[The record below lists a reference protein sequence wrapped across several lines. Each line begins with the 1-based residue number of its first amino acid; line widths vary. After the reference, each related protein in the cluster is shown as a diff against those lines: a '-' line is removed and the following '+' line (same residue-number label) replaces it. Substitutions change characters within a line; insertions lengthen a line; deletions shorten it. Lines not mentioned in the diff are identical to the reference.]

1 MKNSIVIACGLAAL
15 LCTSPMAAQQTTD
28 RNMLNH
34 LDVGLSMG
42 VTGIGVE
49 LSMPVGNS
57 VRVRTGYDWMPQFH
71 KNMSFGIQVGN
82 EVENKY
88 DSQGNRVETKFD
100 KLAKS
105 LEEFTGNKI
114 DDQVELIGKPTLNNW
129 KVLVDVYPL
138 RNKQWHVTAG
148 FFLGPANIAKA
159 YNRTEEM
166 QSLLALDMYNNIHD
180 KVENEEPIFNGV
192 VLDRYEGAG
201 KTILEYGRMGMGV
214 GEYKN
219 IFETD
224 EAGNVVLDDQ
234 GNPVRKTYIME
245 PDNDGMVKATMRVN
259 SFKPY
264 LGFGY
269 RGLVNKRD
277 KRTYIA
283 FDCGVLFWGGKPK
296 VITHDGVDLV
306 NDLVNVRG
314 SVGDYVD
321 LVRKFTVCPH
331 ISVSI
336 SRTLF

>member
-100 KLAKS
+100 KLAKK

-129 KVLVDVYPL
+129 KVLVDV
-138 RNKQWHVTAG
+138 
-148 FFLGPANIAKA
+148 
-159 YNRTEEM
+159 
-166 QSLLALDMYNNIHD
+166 
-180 KVENEEPIFNGV
+180 
-192 VLDRYEGAG
+192 
-201 KTILEYGRMGMGV
+201 
-214 GEYKN
+214 
-219 IFETD
+219 
-224 EAGNVVLDDQ
+224 
-234 GNPVRKTYIME
+234 
-245 PDNDGMVKATMRVN
+245 
-259 SFKPY
+259 
-264 LGFGY
+264 
-269 RGLVNKRD
+269 
-277 KRTYIA
+277 
-283 FDCGVLFWGGKPK
+283 
-296 VITHDGVDLV
+296 
-306 NDLVNVRG
+306 
-314 SVGDYVD
+314 
-321 LVRKFTVCPH
+321 
-331 ISVSI
+331 
-336 SRTLF
+336 

>member
-1 MKNSIVIACGLAAL
+1 
-15 LCTSPMAAQQTTD
+15 
-28 RNMLNH
+28 
-34 LDVGLSMG
+34 
-42 VTGIGVE
+42 
-49 LSMPVGNS
+49 
-57 VRVRTGYDWMPQFH
+57 
-71 KNMSFGIQVGN
+71 
-82 EVENKY
+82 
-88 DSQGNRVETKFD
+88 
-100 KLAKS
+100 
-105 LEEFTGNKI
+105 
-114 DDQVELIGKPTLNNW
+114 
-129 KVLVDVYPL
+129 
-138 RNKQWHVTAG
+138 
-148 FFLGPANIAKA
+148 
-159 YNRTEEM
+159 M

-192 VLDRYEGAG
+192 VLDPYEGAG

-224 EAGNVVLDDQ
+224 EAGNVVLDAQ

-296 VITHDGVDLV
+296 VITHEGVDLV

-321 LVRKFTVCPH
+321 LVSKFTVCPL